1 MAPKGAIIRLATSLG
16 LSVVVVVVMMVV
28 VVMLMSLCTRDRTDR
43 ERDGGDG
50 GQYESELLH
59 NYSWS

>member
-16 LSVVVVVVMMVV
+16 LSVMVVVMMVV

>member
-16 LSVVVVVVMMVV
+16 LSVVVVMMVV